1 MVVIV
6 RNKQGK
12 LEEVYP
18 SIAAYMESPDHYIH
32 MDDNKYDKYN
42 KYPEQ
47 LTPEEWQ
54 RCKDNRYF

>member
-1 MVVIV
+1 MIIV

-12 LEEVYP
+12 LEEVYL
-18 SIAAYMESPDHYIH
+18 SIADYMESPDYYIH
-32 MDDNKYDKYN
+32 VDDSRYDKYN

-47 LTPEEWQ
+47 LTSEEWQ

>member
-1 MVVIV
+1 MIIV
-6 RNKQGK
+6 RNKNGK

-54 RCKDNRYF
+54 R

>member
-1 MVVIV
+1 MIIV

-18 SIAAYMESPDHYIH
+18 SIAAYLESPDYYFYV
-32 MDDNKYDKYN
+32 DDSRYDKYN

-47 LTPEEWQ
+47 LTPEELQ
-54 RCKDNRYF
+54 RAKDNRYI